1 MDLQLGVLPEM
12 DREAPG
18 LFTAS
23 ERIIQDFASEKK
35 VDATF
40 IKDLIQKVLHHPD
53 FDPDD
58 VDHDMHERLMAAIEE
73 GDLEVIDLKEDGDGN
88 QDVRLFK
95 RPAGKVL
102 RELLSNPRLAGCQG
116 RKRSSNPWGAR
127 KWLGLISTGPAQ
139 SWQRHCSYTYSYVH

>member
-1 MDLQLGVLPEM
+1 M

-58 VDHDMHERLMAAIEE
+58 VDHVMRERQMTAIED
-73 GDLEVIDLKEDGDGN
+73 GDLEVIDLNLKEDGD
-88 QDVRLFK
+88 RLPVIK
-95 RPAGKVL
+95 TSGY
-102 RELLSNPRLAGCQG
+102 LSHQF
-116 RKRSSNPWGAR
+116 
-127 KWLGLISTGPAQ
+127 
-139 SWQRHCSYTYSYVH
+139 

>member
-12 DREAPG
+12 DQEAPG

-35 VDATF
+35 VDTTF
-40 IKDLIQKVLHHPD
+40 IKDLIQKKVLHHPD

-58 VDHDMHERLMAAIEE
+58 VDHDMHERKMTAREE
-73 GDLEVIDLKEDGDGN
+73 GDLEVIDLKDNDDGN

-95 RPAGKVL
+95 QPVL
-102 RELLSNPRLAGCQG
+102 PCYTTSQGGVKLLYDI
-116 RKRSSNPWGAR
+116 
-127 KWLGLISTGPAQ
+127 LI
-139 SWQRHCSYTYSYVH
+139 